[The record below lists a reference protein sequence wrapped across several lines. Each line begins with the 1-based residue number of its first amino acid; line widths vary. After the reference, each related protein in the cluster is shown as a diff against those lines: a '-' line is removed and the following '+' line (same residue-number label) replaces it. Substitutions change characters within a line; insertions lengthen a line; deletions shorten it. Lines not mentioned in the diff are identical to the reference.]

1 VAVLTI
7 RNIDDAVKAS
17 LRIQAA
23 EHGWSMEE
31 EARQILAR
39 AVQESA
45 PAPRLGSRLA
55 QRFAGLGEVKLPV
68 RKPAR
73 GAPDFSAAGSKPRTK
88 RTR

>member
-1 VAVLTI
+1 MAVLTI

-39 AVQESA
+39 GAAVRDCAA
-45 PAPRLGSRLA
+45 PWNPLGA
-55 QRFAGLGEVKLPV
+55 AFYRFG
-68 RKPAR
+68 
-73 GAPDFSAAGSKPRTK
+73 
-88 RTR
+88 